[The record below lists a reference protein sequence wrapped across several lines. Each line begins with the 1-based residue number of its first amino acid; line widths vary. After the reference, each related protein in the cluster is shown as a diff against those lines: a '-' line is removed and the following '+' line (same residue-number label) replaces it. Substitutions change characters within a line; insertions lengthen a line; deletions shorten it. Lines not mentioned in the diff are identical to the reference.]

1 MNAPL
6 DVVAA
11 PQRAALGRRRPFYW
25 SVRRE
30 IWENHFI
37 FIAPLAV
44 ALLVL
49 IAFAIGTVHLPRIL
63 SENPKL
69 LTSRNGAA
77 VSPPHGIP
85 FSVAAGA
92 VLVTGMLVGVFYC
105 LGTLYNE
112 RRDRSILFWRSL
124 PVSDRVTVLAK
135 ASIALLVIP
144 VTIFV
149 ITMATQIFMIGLS
162 IFIPLLQG
170 DVVPAFWTQWPFFRM
185 SAILVYGLVTLFLWH
200 APVYAWFLMVS
211 AWARRAPFLWAVLPP
226 LGICIAEK
234 IAFDSSH
241 VSVMLVNRLVGSF
254 GVAFDGLN
262 QAQLLPVQWSQLSPG
277 NFLATPDLWVGLLC
291 AIGFLGVAIRLRRH
305 RGPL

>member
-1 MNAPL
+1 MSGQLEMAP
-6 DVVAA
+6 A
-11 PQRAALGRRRPFYW
+11 PRETPIGRRHAFYW

-37 FIAPLAV
+37 FIAPVAV
-44 ALLVL
+44 AVLVL
-49 IAFAIGTVHLPRIL
+49 IAFAVGTVHLPQIL
-63 SENPKL
+63 SENPRL
-69 LTSRNGAA
+69 LTSRNGAP

-85 FSVAAGA
+85 FSIAAGA
-92 VLVTGMLVGVFYC
+92 VIITGMLVGVFYC

-135 ASIALLVIP
+135 ASIPLLVIP
-144 VTIFV
+144 ATIFI
-149 ITMATQIFMIGLS
+149 ITMATQILMIALS

-211 AWARRAPFLWAVLPP
+211 AWARRAPFLWAILPP
-226 LGICIAEK
+226 LCICIAET
-234 IAFDSSH
+234 IAFDSSRF
-241 VSVMLVNRLVGSF
+241 SVMLLDRLAGSF
-254 GVAFDGLN
+254 DAAFKGLSQNQGV
-262 QAQLLPVQWSQLSPG
+262 PVQWSQLAPG
-277 NFLATPDLWVGLLC
+277 KFLATPDLWGGLIV
-291 AIGFLGVAIRLRRH
+291 AIGFLAVAIRLRRQ